1 MKVDPMSFLAGMHG
15 RHGDTV
21 FRRTADGKIVA
32 QRRPIITKPAT
43 EGTKAT
49 RRTFSKGD
57 DYWRNVVKANPEL
70 TAFYKA
76 WAKEK
81 NRNYRQMATRDFFHA
96 PVINHISWRSY
107 EVATGG
113 EINIYTQDRFET
125 LRMEVSVRE
134 GDGTVLFSGP
144 AEFRHLAW

>member
-1 MKVDPMSFLAGMHG
+1 MKVDPRSFLAGMHG

-57 DYWRNVVKANPEL
+57 DYWRDVVKPNPEL

-81 NRNYRQMATRDFFHA
+81 NRNYRQMAIRDFFHG
-96 PVINHISWRSY
+96 PIIDGINWRSY
-107 EVATGG
+107 AVATGG
-113 EINIYTQDRFET
+113 EIIIYPRDRIET
-125 LRMEVSVRE
+125 LRMEVSVRD
-134 GDGTVLFSGP
+134 GDEAVLISGP
-144 AEFRHLAW
+144 